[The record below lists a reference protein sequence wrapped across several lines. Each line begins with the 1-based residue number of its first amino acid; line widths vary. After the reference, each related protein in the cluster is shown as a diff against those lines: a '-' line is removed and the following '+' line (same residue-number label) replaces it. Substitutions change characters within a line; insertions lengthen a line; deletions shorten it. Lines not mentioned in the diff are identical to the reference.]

1 MNSQRPSLQDQVHQ
15 TISDDWENRE
25 YVEQITSS
33 IKKMATFLNEFDMT
47 CRHKLAT
54 LKEKLTSL
62 ERQLDYLE
70 ARLSH
75 TVEKANKNG

>member
-1 MNSQRPSLQDQVHQ
+1 MNRPSLTDQVHQ
-15 TISDDWENRE
+15 TITDDWENRE
-25 YVEQITSS
+25 YVDQITAS

-75 TVEKANKNG
+75 TVDKSNKN